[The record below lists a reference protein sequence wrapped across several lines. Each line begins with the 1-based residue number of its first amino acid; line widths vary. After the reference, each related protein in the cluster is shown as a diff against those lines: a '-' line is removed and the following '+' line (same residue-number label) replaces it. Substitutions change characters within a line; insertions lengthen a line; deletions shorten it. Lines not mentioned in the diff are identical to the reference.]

1 MSFTERVIYY
11 ETKSST
17 FESIYINVM
26 EENPSEVII
35 FDGACRPPREN
46 SRFWEVALESVVV
59 ILAAQSLREPT
70 PTGWMH
76 KTKQVNHTQNGG
88 VTTARAHFHALY
100 IHQHT
105 DRRRICFFAYDVPQV
120 SAGRLYDLVNKT
132 LSGRR
137 VSKHDIAEQPQQ
149 VETQQLLD
157 PGFQF
162 TLPTVYTQNKCIR
175 SLTPSEMA
183 LGMDI
188 PATLSQPWNDDMKRV
203 VVKRITLPVKMAD
216 IMSHYLR
223 KFLNQT
229 ACVKPS
235 SSSKRTSS
243 DLQGDRPKRQRLA
256 NTEPTSGPE
265 DEKSW
270 THQGRIRLANFSL
283 SNYKFD
289 STAAEKAV
297 KDNKAEVPIQIW
309 DYRAAFLLD
318 VKELLSTQMRALDLL
333 RRLSLRRWKRN
344 VVRSWSTW

>member
-1 MSFTERVIYY
+1 
-11 ETKSST
+11 
-17 FESIYINVM
+17 
-26 EENPSEVII
+26 
-35 FDGACRPPREN
+35 
-46 SRFWEVALESVVV
+46 
-59 ILAAQSLREPT
+59 
-70 PTGWMH
+70 
-76 KTKQVNHTQNGG
+76 
-88 VTTARAHFHALY
+88 
-100 IHQHT
+100 
-105 DRRRICFFAYDVPQV
+105 
-120 SAGRLYDLVNKT
+120 
-132 LSGRR
+132 
-137 VSKHDIAEQPQQ
+137 
-149 VETQQLLD
+149 
-157 PGFQF
+157 
-162 TLPTVYTQNKCIR
+162 
-175 SLTPSEMA
+175 MA